1 MAKEIIIGIDLGTTN
16 SVVSYLQAD
25 GKWKVI
31 PNPEGKNTTPS
42 VERAVLLRM
51 GVSSLD
57 TQKVVEGCMDRGLM
71 GKGAGH
77 VVYKLSQ
84 AKNIS
89 IREASVMLANGEGW
103 DEVVALFKGGK

>member
-42 VERAVLLRM
+42 VVVVG
-51 GVSSLD
+51 GVITCD
-57 TQKVVEGCMDRGLM
+57 VNECPI
-71 GKGAGH
+71 AG
-77 VVYKLSQ
+77 VITSF
-84 AKNIS
+84 S
-89 IREASVMLANGEGW
+89 
-103 DEVVALFKGGK
+103 